1 MQLHPDRMTRALL
14 ATAMLVAACG
24 SPAPA
29 PAPVPPPDTT
39 PAPRPF
45 TAADSFSTPD
55 GSALPDGELGRSIRR
70 GHAILSATR
79 DSLPDH
85 VGNEL
90 RCTSCHL
97 DDGRRPNAIPFT
109 GVYARFPQYR
119 SRSGSVSRLEDRI
132 NDCFQRSMVGKALKW
147 DDPAM
152 RDIVAYFA
160 FVSRGIKVG
169 DKVPGQG
176 LPLGEAT
183 SGDTVLGATI
193 YAAQCARCH
202 GANGEGTPIA
212 PATWGPKSF
221 GIGAGMARIRS
232 AAAFI
237 RHNMPYDRATTL
249 TDVEAINVAA
259 YVVSRSRPDFVSKER
274 DWPNG
279 DPPPDVAYP
288 TTAGRK
294 PAKP

>member
-1 MQLHPDRMTRALL
+1 MRPCGLIVALL
-14 ATAMLVAACG
+14 LLSGCSAPPPPPQASAV
-24 SPAPA
+24 SPAG
-29 PAPVPPPDTT
+29 
-39 PAPRPF
+39 F
-45 TAADSFSTPD
+45 TAADSLSAPD

-79 DSLPDH
+79 DSLPGH
-85 VGNEL
+85 VGNQL

-97 DDGRRPNAIPFT
+97 DDGRRPDAIPFT

-132 NDCFQRSMVGKALKW
+132 NDCFQRSMVGTALAW

-152 RDIVAYFA
+152 RDIVAYYA
-160 FVSRGIKVG
+160 FVSRGIKVA

-183 SGDTVLGATI
+183 SGDTVAGATI
-193 YAAQCARCH
+193 YASTCARCH
-202 GANGEGTPIA
+202 GVNGEGTAIA
-212 PATWGPKSF
+212 PPTWGRGSF

-249 TDVEAINVAA
+249 SDIEALNVAA
-259 YVVSRSRPDFVSKER
+259 YVVSRSRPDFAGKEL

-288 TTAGRK
+288 TTAGRRSPK
-294 PAKP
+294 P

>member
-1 MQLHPDRMTRALL
+1 MRRALL
-14 ATAMLVAACG
+14 GLAILAACNR
-24 SPAPA
+24 PEPKPEA
-29 PAPVPPPDTT
+29 VQPPT
-39 PAPRPF
+39 PKAF
-45 TAADSFSTPD
+45 TAADSLTAPD
-55 GSALPDGELGRSIRR
+55 GSALPDGVLGVSIRR

-79 DSLPDH
+79 DSLPEH
-85 VGNEL
+85 VGNAL

-132 NDCFQRSMVGKALKW
+132 NDCFQRSMVGKTLAW

-183 SGDTVLGATI
+183 AGDTTLGAGI
-193 YAAQCARCH
+193 YTAQCARCH
-202 GANGEGTPIA
+202 GSNGEGTPIA
-212 PATWGPKSF
+212 PPTWGAKSF

-237 RHNMPYDRATTL
+237 RHNMPYDRAVTL
-249 TDVEAINVAA
+249 SDTEALNVAA
-259 YVVSRSRPDFVSKER
+259 YLVSRSRPDFAGKEL
-274 DWPNG
+274 DWPKG

-288 TTAGRK
+288 TKAGRK
-294 PAKP
+294 AATP